1 MEYNSSRELLIMPE
15 YGRNV
20 QLMVQHAKTIEND
33 EERQAFVEK
42 VVDLMMQMHPQ
53 NRNLEDYRDK
63 MWKHVFR
70 IAEQELNV
78 DPPEGVDVNP
88 ADMHRDADPVEYP
101 QSKAKYRH
109 YGSNVQKMVDKAVAM
124 EDEEKRDEFAGVIG
138 SYMKLAY
145 RTWNKEHYVSDE
157 VIKADLERLSGG
169 VLKIDENTSI
179 ENLVSPGSNNNNNNR
194 RRSSGSKRSGGDRSG
209 GRGRSK
215 NYRRKKN

>member
-1 MEYNSSRELLIMPE
+1 MDYEMEYNSSRELLIMPE
-15 YGRNV
+15 YGRNI

-42 VVDLMMQMHPQ
+42 VVELMMQMHPQ

-70 IAEQELNV
+70 IAEHDLQIT
-78 DPPEGVDVNP
+78 PPEGIDVSP
-88 ADMHRDADPVEYP
+88 SDMRHDADPVEYP

-109 YGSNVQKMVDKAVAM
+109 YGSSVQKMVEKAIAM
-124 EDEEKRDEFAGVIG
+124 EDEDKRQAFAGVIAA
-138 SYMKLAY
+138 YMKLAY

-157 VIKADLERLSGG
+157 VIKADLERLSEG

-179 ENLVSPGSNNNNNNR
+179 ENLTGSNNNNR
-194 RRSSGSKRSGGDRSG
+194 RRSGGSKRSGGDRSG

-215 NYRRKKN
+215 SYRRKKN